1 MLGYHHHSVTYKYIA
16 SLSLYVCFVLRLMW
30 STSIKTRPRVKMTE
44 MEFEN
49 IYIKVSLKSS
59 IYLICV
65 VNNAWITKEEATNHV
80 ALDSN
85 ASMI

>member
-1 MLGYHHHSVTYKYIA
+1 
-16 SLSLYVCFVLRLMW
+16 
-30 STSIKTRPRVKMTE
+30 MTE